1 MWSGPGGTDTH
12 TRACTPTRR
21 DSGHTIFHVHDW
33 GAVCA
38 PRAPEREERGA
49 AAILKVTPLIQAA
62 TVQLSGTM
70 TEDDGF
76 CCRGGIRQT
85 ERRKKGLS
93 TFGFKRE
100 RILHGYFCVCFFL
113 SFSLLTW
120 FLLQWKNRWLVLR
133 KPSPVAGTIPPTLSE
148 LLKYDVN

>member
-1 MWSGPGGTDTH
+1 MAPTHARAHPHTAEMVDIPFSTCMTGGQ
-12 TRACTPTRR
+12 
-21 DSGHTIFHVHDW
+21 F
-33 GAVCA
+33 A
-38 PRAPEREERGA
+38 PPKHQRERERRERGA

-85 ERRKKGLS
+85 ERREKGLS
-93 TFGFKRE
+93 TFGFKRA
-100 RILHGYFCVCFFL
+100 RLLHGYSCLCVFKVFP
-113 SFSLLTW
+113 LLTW
-120 FLLQWKNRWLVLR
+120 FLLQWKHRWLVLR